1 MTWKK
6 RIISI
11 ALCLCALLCA
21 ASVRADAAGAHS
33 HPICGANHKDVGDH
47 TSDNC
52 STPTWTAWD
61 GKSEITYTNNV
72 AYIYLSDD
80 VTLQINNDFGKPKS
94 LDVGNGKTLY
104 LCLNGHSLTNRGSN
118 TICVYGTLVLCD
130 CKGGGQNNGTI
141 THTKD
146 TDGSFTGSEGIHVN
160 SGATFTMYGGTISG
174 NNGGVQVYESTFT
187 MYGGKISNNA
197 SRGVDVYGG
206 TFTMYGGE
214 ITDNTFIDSSTSNFG
229 GGAGVRVRDSDTVQ
243 GNFAMYGGEIS
254 NNTYEG
260 VGDGGGVYA
269 SSTGK
274 FIIQDGKITDNHCI
288 NTLVG
293 AYGGGLYISD
303 AHSELRIENS
313 TISNN
318 TCDGNGGGIFII
330 SNVTGSITN
339 CTISNNSAT
348 DASSK
353 GGGLAF
359 DTATVTITGGSITDN
374 KTMGKGGGMAVGSW
388 GDDSKITL
396 SGSMNFSGN
405 AQGCTADENGKL
417 TGGTANDVHLN
428 TSSVYLRLASD
439 FSKTSAAPIVVTT
452 FSEPTNK
459 TVKIAEGIASVAKA
473 TDFTYGNGS
482 NSAIGIIAKTKADG
496 TTVELLA
503 CKHNYSQKTDSDN
516 HWQECSIC
524 KDKKDVAKHTYFTDW
539 QTNSIKHWHECEC
552 GQKSGEANHS
562 YSSDWKTGDGKH
574 WHECECGQKSGEANH
589 SYSTAWQRDDT
600 SHFHECSACGDKTD
614 IAICVYTARVTS
626 SHQKSDAT
634 CTAKAVYWKSCVC
647 DRESTETFES
657 GEKNPNNHTGTL
669 GSWQSND
676 DGHWKEYSCCQTKVQ
691 EGTHTWDEGK
701 VTTPATCTAVG
712 EKTYTCGT
720 CNAKKT
726 EEIQVTGHAWD
737 TKWSKDNDHH
747 WHKCKNANC
756 TEIADQ
762 AEHSWNE
769 GEVTT
774 SPTCTTD
781 GERTYT
787 CAVCSATKK
796 EPIPATGHTWDTK
809 WSKDNDH
816 HWHECKNAN
825 CTEIADQAEHNWNEG
840 EVTTPATCT
849 TDGEKTYTC
858 TVCRAT
864 KTKTIPATGHAW
876 DTEWSKDND
885 HHWHECNNANCDAV
899 KDKAEH
905 RWNEGKVTTPATC
918 TTDGEKTFTCTVCS
932 ATKKETI
939 PATGHAWDTEWSK
952 DNDHHWHKC
961 KNANC
966 TEIADQAEHSWNE
979 GKVTTSPTCTAVGE
993 KTYTCTACSAT
1004 KTEPVPATGHTPG
1017 AAVCENKVA
1026 ATCTTAGSYDEV
1038 VYCTACRNEVS
1049 RTQKTIDKLAH
1060 DYDTT
1065 KWVKADENQ
1074 HGHKCKNCD
1083 AITDLTAH
1091 VPGAAATETTP
1102 QLCTVCGYV
1111 IAPATHPVHT
1121 WVFVAETPA
1130 TCNAAGEREH
1140 YKCTCGRTS
1149 FKNGDVYDINEDA
1162 SVLTIEK
1169 NSANHTGAPDSK
1181 WHSDS
1186 ANHWQEY
1193 TCCHARANEA
1203 AHSGGA
1209 ATCTAQAVCQV
1220 CGKAYGPLAAHDWQP
1235 ATCTAPKTCTAC
1247 HVTDGAALAHD
1258 WGAWKV
1264 TTPATKDAP
1273 GVETRT
1279 CAHNSAH
1286 TETRS
1291 IPKLSTTVYTVSE
1304 DTKIAQIEA
1313 KVDGLDKILELN
1325 ENKALVNDGK
1335 SVGVSLTV
1343 KNTASSGVSE
1353 KIKEKL
1359 AGSSMVGLRLE
1370 LTVEKTVS
1378 ENGAVVER
1386 ENIPDTVELLKTTIT
1401 LPAELQGKSGYVVY
1415 RLHGDAV
1422 HVLTETPNENG
1433 EFITVS
1439 ADKTQITICA
1449 RLYSEYVI
1457 AYQTSGS
1464 SGGGYHPVNPTPVK
1478 ATSAN
1483 TGDAGVL
1490 LYGVTA
1496 ALSLTGTAWLG
1507 AKGKKR

>member
-516 HWQECSIC
+516 HWYECSIC
-524 KDKKDVAKHTYFTDW
+524 KDKKDVTAHQYNQEKAETG
-539 QTNSIKHWHECEC
+539 CL
-552 GQKSGEANHS
+552 
-562 YSSDWKTGDGKH
+562 KT
-574 WHECECGQKSGEANH
+574 A
-589 SYSTAWQRDDT
+589 
-600 SHFHECSACGDKTD
+600 
-614 IAICVYTARVTS
+614 
-626 SHQKSDAT
+626 AT
-634 CTAKAVYWKSCVC
+634 CTAKAVYYKSCVC
-647 DRESTETFES
+647 GATGTATFESGEKNPNNHTGTLGGWQTNSDEHWKVYSCCQTKVQEAKHDWDEGEVTTPATCTADGAKTLTCGTCNATKTEPVPATGHTYNQTKVEDKYLVSAATCTAKAVYYKSCVCGATGTATFESGEKLAHTYDKEVATETYLKSAATCTDRAVYYKSCVCGEKGTETFES
-657 GEKNPNNHTGTL
+657 GEKLAHTYDKEVATETYLKSAATCTDRAVYYKSCVCGEKGTTTFEYGEKNPNNHTGTL

-676 DGHWKEYSCCQTKVQ
+676 DGHWKEYSCCQAQSDKAAHTWN
-691 EGTHTWDEGK
+691 EGT
-701 VTTPATCTAVG
+701 VTTPATCTADGV
-712 EKTYTCGT
+712 KTLTCGT
-720 CNAKKT
+720 CN
-726 EEIQVTGHAWD
+726 
-737 TKWSKDNDHH
+737 
-747 WHKCKNANC
+747 
-756 TEIADQ
+756 
-762 AEHSWNE
+762 
-769 GEVTT
+769 
-774 SPTCTTD
+774 
-781 GERTYT
+781 
-787 CAVCSATKK
+787 
-796 EPIPATGHTWDTK
+796 
-809 WSKDNDH
+809 
-816 HWHECKNAN
+816 
-825 CTEIADQAEHNWNEG
+825 
-840 EVTTPATCT
+840 
-849 TDGEKTYTC
+849 
-858 TVCRAT
+858 
-864 KTKTIPATGHAW
+864 
-876 DTEWSKDND
+876 
-885 HHWHECNNANCDAV
+885 
-899 KDKAEH
+899 
-905 RWNEGKVTTPATC
+905 
-918 TTDGEKTFTCTVCS
+918 
-932 ATKKETI
+932 
-939 PATGHAWDTEWSK
+939 
-952 DNDHHWHKC
+952 
-961 KNANC
+961 
-966 TEIADQAEHSWNE
+966 
-979 GKVTTSPTCTAVGE
+979 
-993 KTYTCTACSAT
+993 AT
-1004 KTEPVPATGHTPG
+1004 KTEPVPATGHTY
-1017 AAVCENKVA
+1017 NQTKVEDKYLVSA
-1026 ATCTTAGSYDEV
+1026 ATCTDKAVYYKSCVCGEKGTETFESGEKNPNNHTGQLGDWQTNTDEHWK
-1038 VYCTACRNEVS
+1038 VYSCCQTESPREAHSGGEATC
-1049 RTQKTIDKLAH
+1049 TQKAVCEKCGQEYGEKLAH
-1060 DYDTT
+1060 SYTVQEHNEIQHWYKCANCTATT
-1065 KWVKADENQ
+1065 EPVAHTDFTAWKSDRS
-1074 HGHKCKNCD
+1074 GHWHECSTCGYKT
-1083 AITDLTAH
+1083 AVTAH
-1091 VPGAAATETTP
+1091 TPDRDKATETEAK
-1102 QLCTVCGYV
+1102 VCKDCDWV
-1111 IAPATHPVHT
+1111 IDPATHPVHT

-1149 FKNGDVYDINEDA
+1149 FKNGDAYDINEDA

-1169 NSANHTGAPDSK
+1169 NSANHAEDIGQQ
-1181 WHSDS
+1181 WLSDS
-1186 ANHWQEY
+1186 ENHWQEY

-1220 CGKAYGPLAAHDWQP
+1220 CGRAYGPLAAHDWQP
-1235 ATCTAPKTCTAC
+1235 ATCTAPKTCSVC
-1247 HVTDGAALAHD
+1247 HATDGAALGHD
-1258 WGAWKV
+1258 WGAWVV

-1273 GVETRT
+1273 GVEKRT

-1325 ENKALVNDGK
+1325 ENKALVNNGK

-1359 AGSSMVGLRLE
+1359 AGNNMVGLRLE
-1370 LTVEKTVS
+1370 LTVEKTVTA
-1378 ENGAVVER
+1378 NGVVESKQT
-1386 ENIPDTVELLKTTIT
+1386 IPDTVEPLKTTIT

-1483 TGDAGVL
+1483 TGDVGVL

-1507 AKGKKR
+1507 AKSRKH

>member
-21 ASVRADAAGAHS
+21 ASVRAEAA
-33 HPICGANHKDVGDH
+33 DH
-47 TSDNC
+47 TNHLVC
-52 STPTWTAWD
+52 GGTTCNHTGENHSTGVSWQAWN
-61 GKSEITYTNNV
+61 GTGNITYTNNV

-174 NNGGVQVYESTFT
+174 NNGGVQVYKSTFT
-187 MYGGKISNNA
+187 MYGGKISGNA
-197 SRGVDVYGG
+197 DRGVLVSGG

-214 ITDNTFIDSSTSNFG
+214 ISHNTCITTSAEG
-229 GGAGVRVRDSDTVQ
+229 GGGVWVKDSGSNI
-243 GNFAMYGGEIS
+243 GNFAMYGGKIS
-254 NNTYEG
+254 NNTYKG
-260 VGDGGGVYA
+260 TGNCGGGGVYA
-269 SSTGK
+269 SGTGD
-274 FIIQDGKITDNHCI
+274 FIIQGGEIANNQCSYNAT
-288 NTLVG
+288 NTS
-293 AYGGGLYISD
+293 ATTSGGGLYISGKPGK
-303 AHSELRIENS
+303 LKIENC

-318 TCDGNGGGIFII
+318 TCDGDGGGIFINCQ
-330 SNVTGSITN
+330 NVIGTITG
-339 CTISNNSAT
+339 CTISGNEAGGN
-348 DASSK
+348 
-353 GGGLAF
+353 GGGFASQDCILTIGNCNITNNR
-359 DTATVTITGGSITDN
+359 TA
-374 KTMGKGGGMAVGSW
+374 GKGGAMAVGSW
-388 GDDSKITL
+388 GEDSKITL

-405 AQGCTADENGKL
+405 QDNYPADESGNL
-417 TGGTANDVHLN
+417 TTGTENDVHLN

-439 FSKTSAAPIVVTT
+439 FSKTSGAIVVTT
-452 FSEPTNK
+452 SSEPTNK
-459 TVKIAEGIASVAKA
+459 TVKIAEGIAGAA
-473 TDFTYGNGS
+473 NAADFTYGNGS
-482 NSAIGIIAKTKADG
+482 TIGIIAKTNNGK
-496 TTVELLA
+496 VELLA
-503 CKHNYSQKTDSDN
+503 CKHNYSTKKDATN

-524 KDKKDVAKHTYFTDW
+524 KDKKDVTEHAYSNTWKK
-539 QTNSIKHWHECEC
+539 NSTQHWHECEC
-552 GQKSGEANHS
+552 GAKSGEADHA
-562 YSSDWKTGDGKH
+562 YSNEWKTGDGKH
-574 WHECECGQKSGEANH
+574 WHECACGQKSGEAAH
-589 SYSTAWQRDDT
+589 SYSTAWDRDNT
-600 SHFHECSACGDKTD
+600 SHFHKCSACGDKTD
-614 IAICVYTARVTS
+614 IAICVYKARVTS
-626 SHQKSDAT
+626 GHQKSDAT

-657 GEKNPNNHTGTL
+657 GETNPDNHTGTL

-691 EGTHTWDEGK
+691 EGTH
-701 VTTPATCTAVG
+701 
-712 EKTYTCGT
+712 
-720 CNAKKT
+720 
-726 EEIQVTGHAWD
+726 
-737 TKWSKDNDHH
+737 
-747 WHKCKNANC
+747 
-756 TEIADQ
+756 
-762 AEHSWNE
+762 
-769 GEVTT
+769 
-774 SPTCTTD
+774 
-781 GERTYT
+781 
-787 CAVCSATKK
+787 
-796 EPIPATGHTWDTK
+796 
-809 WSKDNDH
+809 
-816 HWHECKNAN
+816 
-825 CTEIADQAEHNWNEG
+825 NWNEG

-849 TDGEKTYTC
+849 AAGERTYTC
-858 TVCRAT
+858 TACSAT
-864 KTKTIPATGHAW
+864 KTETIPATGHAW

-885 HHWHECNNANCDAV
+885 HHWHKCNNANCDAV

-905 RWNEGKVTTPATC
+905 RWNEGEVTTSPTC
-918 TTDGEKTFTCTVCS
+918 TTAGERTYTCTACS

-961 KNANC
+961 KNCNAIDESTKAAHTWDEGKVTTPATCTTPGEKTYTCMVCSATKKETIPATGHAWDTEWSKDNDHHWHKCNNANC
-966 TEIADQAEHSWNE
+966 DAVKDKAEHRWNE
-979 GKVTTSPTCTAVGE
+979 GEVTTSPTCTTAGE
-993 KTYTCTACSAT
+993 RTYTCTACSAT
-1004 KTEPVPATGHTPG
+1004 KKETIPATGHAWDTEWSKDNDHHWHKCKNCNAIDESTKASHTWNEGKVTTPATCTTDGERTYTCAVCSATKKETIPATGHTPG
-1017 AAVCENKVA
+1017 AAVRENKVA

-1038 VYCTACRNEVS
+1038 VYCTACGNEVS

-1102 QLCTVCGYV
+1102 QLCTECGYV

-1149 FKNGDVYDINEDA
+1149 FKNGDVYDINEDV
-1162 SVLTIEK
+1162 SVLTIAA
-1169 NSANHTGAPDSK
+1169 SHTGNIGEQ

-1220 CGKAYGPLAAHDWQP
+1220 CGRAY
-1235 ATCTAPKTCTAC
+1235 
-1247 HVTDGAALAHD
+1247 GAALGHD

-1279 CAHNSAH
+1279 CAYNSAH

-1359 AGSSMVGLRLE
+1359 AGSNLVGLRLE
-1370 LTVEKTVS
+1370 LTVEKTVTA
-1378 ENGAVVER
+1378 NGVVESKQT
-1386 ENIPDTVELLKTTIT
+1386 IPDAGVLLKTTIT

-1415 RLHGDAV
+1415 RLHDENV
-1422 HVLTETPNENG
+1422 HVLTETANENG
-1433 EFITVS
+1433 EFISVS

-1457 AYQTSGS
+1457 AYQTGGS

-1507 AKGKKR
+1507 AKSRKH

>member
-11 ALCLCALLCA
+11 VLCLCALLCA
-21 ASVRADAAGAHS
+21 ASVRAEATGAHS
-33 HPICGANHKDVGDH
+33 HPICGGTTGTTCTHAGEKH
-47 TSDNC
+47 TSNV
-52 STPTWTAWD
+52 TWTAWD
-61 GKSEITYTNNV
+61 GTDTIGNDFFKDSNTKYL
-72 AYIYLSDD
+72 YLSRD
-80 VTLQINNDFGKPKS
+80 VEMSDKRTDTIVPED
-94 LDVGNGKTLY
+94 KTLY
-104 LCLNGHSLTNRGSN
+104 LCLNGHSLTRKASN
-118 TICVYGTLVLCD
+118 YTIYVEGTLVLCD
-130 CKGGGQNNGTI
+130 CNGSKQGKGAISHG
-141 THTKD
+141 KEE
-146 TDGSFTGSEGIHVN
+146 DGSFCGTEG
-160 SGATFTMYGGTISG
+160 
-174 NNGGVQVYESTFT
+174 VYVMKNATFT
-187 MYGGKISNNA
+187 MYGGKICNNNG
-197 SRGVDVYGG
+197 GVLVSDG
-206 TFTMYGGE
+206 TFTMYDGE
-214 ITDNTFIDSSTSNFG
+214 ISGNTRTETSSSNSSG
-229 GGAGVRVRDSDTVQ
+229 GGGVCVKKYWKGGQDI
-243 GNFAMYGGEIS
+243 GKFYMYGGKIC
-254 NNTYEG
+254 NNTYKG
-260 VGDGGGVYA
+260 PNLGGGGVYA
-269 SSTGK
+269 SGTGD
-274 FIIQDGKITDNHCI
+274 FIIQGGEITNNQCSYNAT
-288 NTLVG
+288 NTSNG
-293 AYGGGLYISD
+293 ASGGGLYISGKPR
-303 AHSELRIENS
+303 ELKIENC

-318 TCDGNGGGIFII
+318 TCDGEGGGIFINCA
-330 SNVTGSITN
+330 NVTGTITG
-339 CTISNNSAT
+339 CTISGNEAGGN
-348 DASSK
+348 
-353 GGGLAF
+353 GGGFASQDCIL
-359 DTATVTITGGSITDN
+359 TIGNCNITNN
-374 KTMGKGGGMAVGSW
+374 KTMGNGGAMAVGSW

-405 AQGCTADENGKL
+405 AQGCTADKNGKL
-417 TGGTANDVHLN
+417 TGDTANDVHLN
-428 TSSVYLRLASD
+428 TSRVYLRLASD
-439 FSKTSAAPIVVTT
+439 FSKTSGAIVVTT
-452 FSEPTNK
+452 SSAPTNK
-459 TVKIAEGIASVAKA
+459 TVKIAEGSASVAKT
-473 TDFTYGNGS
+473 TDFTYGTDS

-503 CKHNYSQKTDSDN
+503 CKHNYSIEKDETN

-524 KDKKDVAKHTYFTDW
+524 GDKKDVTKHTYSNTW
-539 QTNSIKHWHECEC
+539 KKNSTQHWHECEC
-552 GQKSGEANHS
+552 GQKSEEA
-562 YSSDWKTGDGKH
+562 
-574 WHECECGQKSGEANH
+574 EH
-589 SYSTAWQRDDT
+589 SYSTAWDRDNT
-600 SHFHECSACGDKTD
+600 SHFHKCSACGDKTD

-634 CTAKAVYWKSCVC
+634 CTAKAMYWKSCVC
-647 DRESTETFES
+647 DRESTETFEY
-657 GEKNPNNHTGTL
+657 GETNPNNHTGTL

-691 EGTHTWDEGK
+691 EGTH
-701 VTTPATCTAVG
+701 
-712 EKTYTCGT
+712 
-720 CNAKKT
+720 
-726 EEIQVTGHAWD
+726 
-737 TKWSKDNDHH
+737 
-747 WHKCKNANC
+747 
-756 TEIADQ
+756 
-762 AEHSWNE
+762 
-769 GEVTT
+769 
-774 SPTCTTD
+774 
-781 GERTYT
+781 
-787 CAVCSATKK
+787 
-796 EPIPATGHTWDTK
+796 
-809 WSKDNDH
+809 
-816 HWHECKNAN
+816 
-825 CTEIADQAEHNWNEG
+825 NWNEG

-849 TDGEKTYTC
+849 AAGE
-858 TVCRAT
+858 R
-864 KTKTIPATGHAW
+864 
-876 DTEWSKDND
+876 
-885 HHWHECNNANCDAV
+885 
-899 KDKAEH
+899 
-905 RWNEGKVTTPATC
+905 
-918 TTDGEKTFTCTVCS
+918 TFTCTACS
-932 ATKKETI
+932 ATKKEPI

-961 KNANC
+961 KNCNAIDES
-966 TEIADQAEHSWNE
+966 TKAPHSWDNVE
-979 GKVTTSPTCTAVGE
+979 VTTPATCTTPGE
-993 KTYTCTACSAT
+993 KTFTCTACSAT
-1004 KTEPVPATGHTPG
+1004 KKETIPATGHTPG
-1017 AAVCENKVA
+1017 AAVRENKVA

-1038 VYCTACRNEVS
+1038 VYCTACGNEVS

-1065 KWVKADENQ
+1065 KWVKADKNQ

-1102 QLCTVCGYV
+1102 QLCTECGYV

-1130 TCNAAGEREH
+1130 TCNATGVKEH
-1140 YKCTCGRTS
+1140 YKCDCRRKSVTDG
-1149 FKNGDVYDINEDA
+1149 VYDIVSDTELILAINP
-1162 SVLTIEK
+1162 
-1169 NSANHTGAPDSK
+1169 ANHTGAPDSK

-1220 CGKAYGPLAAHDWQP
+1220 CGKAYGPLAAHAWQP
-1235 ATCTAPKTCTAC
+1235 ATCTAPKTCSVCHTTEGTAL
-1247 HVTDGAALAHD
+1247 GHD

-1279 CAHNSAH
+1279 CTHNSAH

-1359 AGSSMVGLRLE
+1359 AGSNMVGLRLE
-1370 LTVEKTVS
+1370 LTVEKTVTA
-1378 ENGAVVER
+1378 NGVVESKQT
-1386 ENIPDTVELLKTTIT
+1386 IPDAGVLLKTTIT

-1433 EFITVS
+1433 EFISVS

-1457 AYQTSGS
+1457 AYQTGGS
-1464 SGGGYHPVNPTPVK
+1464 SGGGYYPVNPTPVK

-1507 AKGKKR
+1507 AKSRKH

>member
-21 ASVRADAAGAHS
+21 ASVRAEAADEHS
-33 HPICGANHKDVGDH
+33 HPICGANHTDVGNH
-47 TSDNC
+47 TSDTC
-52 STPTWTAWD
+52 SSQTWTAWD
-61 GKSEITYTNNV
+61 GTDTIGNDFFKDSNTK
-72 AYIYLSDD
+72 YIYLSQNVEMSDERKNIY
-80 VTLQINNDFGKPKS
+80 VPEN
-94 LDVGNGKTLY
+94 KTLY
-104 LCLNGHSLTNRGSN
+104 LCLNGHSLKSKAYY
-118 TICVYGTLVLCD
+118 TISVSGTLVLCD
-130 CKGGGQNNGTI
+130 CNSSGQGKGVISHGEE
-141 THTKD
+141 
-146 TDGSFTGSEGIHVN
+146 DGSICGADGIYVVDN
-160 SGATFTMYGGTISG
+160 AIFTMYGGTIS
-174 NNGGVQVYESTFT
+174 NNDG
-187 MYGGKISNNA
+187 
-197 SRGVDVYGG
+197 RGVLVSGG

-214 ITDNTFIDSSTSNFG
+214 ISHNTCITKSAAG
-229 GGAGVRVRDSDTVQ
+229 GGGVWVKDDDSNI
-243 GNFAMYGGEIS
+243 GNFTMYGGTICK
-254 NNTYEG
+254 NTYKG
-260 VGDGGGVYA
+260 IGNCGGGGVYA
-269 SSTGK
+269 SGTGD
-274 FIIQDGKITDNHCI
+274 FIIQGGEITNNQCSYSAT
-288 NTLVG
+288 NTSNG
-293 AYGGGLYISD
+293 ASGGGLYISGKPR
-303 AHSELRIENS
+303 ELKIENC

-318 TCDGNGGGIFII
+318 TCDGEGGGIFII
-330 SNVTGSITN
+330 SNKTGSITN

-348 DASSK
+348 GASSK

-374 KTMGKGGGMAVGSW
+374 KTAGKGGAMAVGSW
-388 GDDSKITL
+388 GEDSKITL
-396 SGSMNFSGN
+396 SSGLEFSGN
-405 AQGCTADENGKL
+405 AQGCTADKNGKL
-417 TGGTANDVHLN
+417 IGGTANDVYLN
-428 TSSVYLRLASD
+428 SSAYLRLADD
-439 FSKTSAAPIVVTT
+439 FSKTSTAAIVVTT
-452 FSEPTNK
+452 ASEPNNRS
-459 TVKIAEGIASVAKA
+459 TVKIAEGSASAAKA
-473 TDFTYGNGS
+473 TDFTYGTDS
-482 NSAIGIIAKTKADG
+482 NSAIGIIAKTNNGK
-496 TTVELLA
+496 VELLA
-503 CKHNYSQKTDSDN
+503 CKHSYSTQKDETN

-524 KDKKDVAKHTYFTDW
+524 GDKKDVAKHTYSTDW
-539 QTNSIKHWHECEC
+539 QTNSTKHWHECEC
-552 GQKSGEANHS
+552 GQRSGEAEHS
-562 YSSDWKTGDGKH
+562 YSTAWKTGDGKH
-574 WHECECGQKSGEANH
+574 WHECACGQKSGEAEHSYSTAWKIGDGKHWHECVCGQKSGEAAH
-589 SYSTAWQRDDT
+589 SYSTAWQRDGT
-600 SHFHECSACGDKTD
+600 SHFHECFCGDKKD
-614 IAICVYTARVTS
+614 ITPCVYDRKDAS
-626 SHQKSDAT
+626 SNYLVSNAT
-634 CTAKAVYWKSCVC
+634 CTAKAVYYKSCVC
-647 DRESTETFES
+647 ARVGTATFEY
-657 GEKNPNNHTGTL
+657 GETNPNNHTGTL

-691 EGTHTWDEGK
+691 EGTHSWDEGT
-701 VTTPATCTAVG
+701 VTTPATCTAAG
-712 EKTYTCGT
+712 ERTFTCTACSATKTETIGASGHTWGTDWVKDDSDKDHHWHECTKCHEKKDLTEHDWDEGTVTTPATCTTPGVKTFSCGT
-720 CNAKKT
+720 CSATKTETIGASGHTWGTDWVKDDSDKDHHWHECTKCHEKKDLTEHDWDEGTVTTPATCTTPGERTFTCAVCSAKKT
-726 EEIQVTGHAWD
+726 EEIQV
-737 TKWSKDNDHH
+737 
-747 WHKCKNANC
+747 
-756 TEIADQ
+756 
-762 AEHSWNE
+762 
-769 GEVTT
+769 
-774 SPTCTTD
+774 
-781 GERTYT
+781 
-787 CAVCSATKK
+787 
-796 EPIPATGHTWDTK
+796 
-809 WSKDNDH
+809 
-816 HWHECKNAN
+816 
-825 CTEIADQAEHNWNEG
+825 
-840 EVTTPATCT
+840 
-849 TDGEKTYTC
+849 
-858 TVCRAT
+858 
-864 KTKTIPATGHAW
+864 TGHAW

-885 HHWHECNNANCDAV
+885 HHWHECKNANCDAV

-905 RWNEGKVTTPATC
+905 SWNEGEVTTPATC
-918 TTDGEKTFTCTVCS
+918 TTPGERTFTCTVCS

-961 KNANC
+961 KNCNAIDES
-966 TEIADQAEHSWNE
+966 TKAPHSWDNVE
-979 GKVTTSPTCTAVGE
+979 VTTSATCTTAGE
-993 KTYTCTACSAT
+993 RTYTCTACSAT
-1004 KTEPVPATGHTPG
+1004 KKETIPATGHAPG

-1038 VYCTACRNEVS
+1038 VYCTTCGNEVS

-1149 FKNGDVYDINEDA
+1149 FKNGDTYAINEDA

-1193 TCCHARANEA
+1193 TCCYARANEA

-1220 CGKAYGPLAAHDWQP
+1220 CGKAYGPLA
-1235 ATCTAPKTCTAC
+1235 
-1247 HVTDGAALAHD
+1247 GHD

-1273 GVETRT
+1273 GAETRT
-1279 CAHNSAH
+1279 CTHNSAH

-1291 IPKLSTTVYTVSE
+1291 IPKLSTAVYTVSE

-1313 KVDGLDKILELN
+1313 KVDGLDKILESD
-1325 ENKALVNDGK
+1325 ENIALVNDGK

-1359 AGSSMVGLRLE
+1359 AGSNLVGLRLE
-1370 LTVEKTVS
+1370 LTVEKTVTA
-1378 ENGAVVER
+1378 NGVVESKQT
-1386 ENIPDTVELLKTTIT
+1386 IPDAGVLLKTTIT

-1415 RLHGDAV
+1415 RLHDENV

-1457 AYQTSGS
+1457 AYQTGGS

-1507 AKGKKR
+1507 AKSRKH

>member
-11 ALCLCALLCA
+11 VLCLCALLCA
-21 ASVRADAAGAHS
+21 ASVRAEAEDAATTHTD
-33 HPICGANHKDVGDH
+33 HPICGGTSGTTCTHAGDKH
-47 TSDNC
+47 T
-52 STPTWTAWD
+52 STPTWQPWD
-61 GKSEITYTNNV
+61 GTQEINNSSNLFKNTSKL
-72 AYIYLSDD
+72 YLYLSED
-80 VTLQINNDFGKPKS
+80 VTTSNNIIVPE
-94 LDVGNGKTLY
+94 NKTLY
-104 LCLNGHSLTNRGSN
+104 LCLNGYSLANIGQYESY
-118 TICVYGTLVLCD
+118 TIQVDGTLVLCD
-130 CKGGGQNNGTI
+130 CNSSKQNNGNI
-141 THTKD
+141 THGMRANGTKN
-146 TDGSFTGSEGIHVN
+146 TGAGVAVYDG
-160 SGATFTMYGGTISG
+160 TFI
-174 NNGGVQVYESTFT
+174 

-197 SRGVDVYGG
+197 SRGVDVNGG

-214 ITDNTFIDSSTSNFG
+214 ISGNTYTDNPNYNYG
-229 GGAGVRVRDSDTVQ
+229 GGAGVRVRDFDTVQ

-254 NNTYEG
+254 NNTYKG
-260 VGDGGGVYA
+260 GGDGGGVYA
-269 SSTGK
+269 SGTGK

-293 AYGGGLYISD
+293 AYGGGLYISG

-318 TCDGNGGGIFII
+318 TCDGEGGGIFIGGDA
-330 SNVTGSITN
+330 TGSITD
-339 CTISNNSAT
+339 CTISGNNAT
-348 DASSK
+348 GKDSM
-353 GGGLAF
+353 GGGLTF
-359 DTATVTITGGSITDN
+359 QNSTFTLKECTITGN
-374 KTMGKGGGMAVGSW
+374 KTTGKGGGIFVLDNTANL
-388 GDDSKITL
+388 TL
-396 SGSMNFSGN
+396 SSDLKFSGN

-417 TGGTANDVHLN
+417 TGGTENDVFLHIGA
-428 TSSVYLRLASD
+428 YLRLDST
-439 FSKTSAAPIVVTT
+439 FSRATSTAPIVVTT
-452 FSEPTNK
+452 YFEPDAYGYK
-459 TVKIAEGIASVAKA
+459 KIAEGSASAAKA
-473 TDFTYGNGS
+473 TDFTYGNDS
-482 NSAIGIIAKTKADG
+482 NSTIGIIAKTKADG

-503 CKHNYSQKTDSDN
+503 HKHNYSQKTDSDN

-539 QTNSIKHWHECEC
+539 QTNSI
-552 GQKSGEANHS
+552 
-562 YSSDWKTGDGKH
+562 KH

-1235 ATCTAPKTCTAC
+1235 ATCTAPKTCSVC
-1247 HVTDGAALAHD
+1247 HTTDGAALGHD

-1279 CAHNSAH
+1279 CTHNSAH

-1313 KVDGLDKILELN
+1313 KVDGLDKILESD

-1359 AGSSMVGLRLE
+1359 AGSNLVGLRLE
-1370 LTVEKTVS
+1370 LTVEKTVTA
-1378 ENGAVVER
+1378 NGVVESKQT
-1386 ENIPDTVELLKTTIT
+1386 IPDAGVLLKTTIT

-1415 RLHGDAV
+1415 RLHDGNV
-1422 HVLTETPNENG
+1422 HVLTETANENG
-1433 EFITVS
+1433 EFISVS

-1457 AYQTSGS
+1457 AYQTGGS

-1507 AKGKKR
+1507 AKSRKH

>member
-11 ALCLCALLCA
+11 VLCLCALLCA
-21 ASVRADAAGAHS
+21 ASVRAEAEDAATTHTD
-33 HPICGANHKDVGDH
+33 HPICGANHTDVGNH
-47 TSDNC
+47 TSDTC
-52 STPTWTAWD
+52 SSQTWTAWD
-61 GKSEITYTNNV
+61 GTT
-72 AYIYLSDD
+72 
-80 VTLQINNDFGKPKS
+80 TINNDFFGSLTEKYLYLSQDVTPGDYIIVPK
-94 LDVGNGKTLY
+94 GKTLY
-104 LCLNGHSLTNRGSN
+104 LCLNGHSLKSKAYYA
-118 TICVYGTLVLCD
+118 IYVSGTLVLCD
-130 CKGGGQNNGTI
+130 CNGSEQGKGVISHGEE
-141 THTKD
+141 
-146 TDGSFTGSEGIHVN
+146 DGSICGADGIYVVDN
-160 SGATFTMYGGTISG
+160 AIFTMYGGTIS
-174 NNGGVQVYESTFT
+174 NNDG
-187 MYGGKISNNA
+187 
-197 SRGVDVYGG
+197 RGVLVSGG

-214 ITDNTFIDSSTSNFG
+214 ISHNTCITKSAAG
-229 GGAGVRVRDSDTVQ
+229 GGGVWVKDDDSNI
-243 GNFAMYGGEIS
+243 GNFTMYGGTICK
-254 NNTYEG
+254 NTYKG
-260 VGDGGGVYA
+260 IGNCGGGGVYA
-269 SSTGK
+269 SGTGD
-274 FIIQDGKITDNHCI
+274 FIIQGGEITNNQCSYNAT
-288 NTLVG
+288 NTSNG
-293 AYGGGLYISD
+293 ASGGGLYISGKPR
-303 AHSELRIENS
+303 ELKIENC

-318 TCDGNGGGIFII
+318 TCDGEGGGIFII
-330 SNVTGSITN
+330 SNETGSITN

-348 DASSK
+348 GASSK

-374 KTMGKGGGMAVGSW
+374 KTAGKGGAMAVGSW
-388 GDDSKITL
+388 GEDSKITL
-396 SGSMNFSGN
+396 SSGLEFSGN
-405 AQGCTADENGKL
+405 AQGCTADKNGKL
-417 TGGTANDVHLN
+417 IGGTANDVYLN
-428 TSSVYLRLASD
+428 SSAYLRLADD
-439 FSKTSAAPIVVTT
+439 FSKTSTAAIVVTT
-452 FSEPTNK
+452 ASEPNANGYK
-459 TVKIAEGIASVAKA
+459 KIAEGSASVAKT
-473 TDFTYGNGS
+473 TDFTYGTDS
-482 NSAIGIIAKTKADG
+482 NSAIGIIAKTNNGK
-496 TTVELLA
+496 VELLA

-516 HWQECSIC
+516 HWQECSVC
-524 KDKKDVAKHTYFTDW
+524 GDKKDVTAHQYNQEKAETG
-539 QTNSIKHWHECEC
+539 CL
-552 GQKSGEANHS
+552 
-562 YSSDWKTGDGKH
+562 KT
-574 WHECECGQKSGEANH
+574 A
-589 SYSTAWQRDDT
+589 
-600 SHFHECSACGDKTD
+600 
-614 IAICVYTARVTS
+614 
-626 SHQKSDAT
+626 AT
-634 CTAKAVYWKSCVC
+634 CTAKAVYYKSCVC
-647 DRESTETFES
+647 GARGTDTFEFGEKLAHTYDKEVATETYLKSAATCTDRAVYYKSCVCARAGTETFED
-657 GEKNPNNHTGTL
+657 GETNPNNHTGQL
-669 GSWQSND
+669 GDWQTNTD
-676 DGHWKEYSCCQTKVQ
+676 EHWKVYSCCQAQSDKAA
-691 EGTHTWDEGK
+691 HTWDEGK
-701 VTTPATCTAVG
+701 VTT
-712 EKTYTCGT
+712 
-720 CNAKKT
+720 
-726 EEIQVTGHAWD
+726 
-737 TKWSKDNDHH
+737 
-747 WHKCKNANC
+747 
-756 TEIADQ
+756 
-762 AEHSWNE
+762 
-769 GEVTT
+769 
-774 SPTCTTD
+774 SPTCTTA
-781 GERTYT
+781 GEKTFT
-787 CAVCSATKK
+787 CTACSATKK
-796 EPIPATGHTWDTK
+796 E
-809 WSKDNDH
+809 
-816 HWHECKNAN
+816 
-825 CTEIADQAEHNWNEG
+825 
-840 EVTTPATCT
+840 
-849 TDGEKTYTC
+849 
-858 TVCRAT
+858 
-864 KTKTIPATGHAW
+864 TIPATGHAW

-905 RWNEGKVTTPATC
+905 SWDDGEVTTSPTC
-918 TTDGEKTFTCTVCS
+918 TTAGEKTFTCTACS

-952 DNDHHWHKC
+952 DNDHHWHEC
-961 KNANC
+961 NNANC
-966 TEIADQAEHSWNE
+966 DAVKDKAEHSWDDGE
-979 GKVTTSPTCTAVGE
+979 VTTSPTCTTAGE
-993 KTYTCTACSAT
+993 KTFTCTACSATKKETIPATGHAWDTEWSKDHDHHWHKCKNCNAIDESTKAPHSWDEGTVTTPATCTAAGVKTYTCTACSAT

-1017 AAVCENKVA
+1017 AAVRENIVA

-1038 VYCTACRNEVS
+1038 VYCMACRNEVS

-1102 QLCTVCGYV
+1102 QLCAECGYV

-1149 FKNGDVYDINEDA
+1149 FKNGDDYYINEDA
-1162 SVLTIEK
+1162 TVLTIEK

-1186 ANHWQEY
+1186 TNHWQEY

-1220 CGKAYGPLAAHDWQP
+1220 CGKAYGPLAAHAWQP
-1235 ATCTAPKTCTAC
+1235 ATCTAPKTCSVCHTTEGTAL
-1247 HVTDGAALAHD
+1247 GHD

-1291 IPKLSTTVYTVSE
+1291 IPKLSTAVYTVSE

-1359 AGSSMVGLRLE
+1359 AGSNLVGLRLE
-1370 LTVEKTVS
+1370 LTVEKTVTA
-1378 ENGAVVER
+1378 NGVVESKQT
-1386 ENIPDTVELLKTTIT
+1386 IPDTVEPLKTTIT

-1415 RLHGDAV
+1415 RLHDGNV
-1422 HVLTETPNENG
+1422 HVLTETANENG
-1433 EFITVS
+1433 EFISVS

-1457 AYQTSGS
+1457 AYQTGGS

-1507 AKGKKR
+1507 AKSRKH